1 MEDII
6 RLDRVSIFRDQL
18 SFLIPR
24 DWVEGESEEDYYLY
38 HAANTDSGW
47 LRVSLLTRELAKETP
62 ADRLHRLHL
71 KWRSE
76 DEDHVF
82 IEERTN
88 NVIRVR
94 EKDTEQDGELLC
106 LYYWYVANLVE
117 PNLVQEAI
125 FYFTV
130 LRARI
135 HNPQTLDMIKIVGE
149 LVTQAQFS
157 RANLV
162 N

>member
-38 HAANTDSGW
+38 HAPNTDSDG
-47 LRVSLLTRELAKETP
+47 LRVSLLTRELATETP
-62 ADRLHRLHL
+62 ADRRHRLHL

-76 DEDHVF
+76 GEGHVF

-88 NVIRVR
+88 NVIRVG
-94 EKDTEQDGELLC
+94 EKDTEQDGELLR
-106 LYYWYVANLVE
+106 LDYRYVANFVQ
-117 PNLVQEAI
+117 PNLMQEAI
-125 FYFTV
+125 FSFTV
-130 LRARI
+130 LRTRI
-135 HNPQTLDMIKIVGE
+135 HNPQTLDMVKVVGE

>member
-24 DWVEGESEEDYYLY
+24 DWVEGESEEVDHYLY
-38 HAANTDSGW
+38 HAPNTDSGW
-47 LRVSLLTRELAKETP
+47 LRVSLITLRLEKETP

-76 DEDHVF
+76 DQNNVF

-88 NVIRVR
+88 NVIRVH
-94 EKDTEQDGELLC
+94 EKDSEEDDLMR
-106 LYYWYVANLVE
+106 LYYWHVANLVE
-117 PNLVQEAI
+117 PNSVQEAI
-125 FYFTV
+125 FSFTV
-130 LRARI
+130 LRDRI
-135 HNPQTLDMIKIVGE
+135 HDPRTLHIVKVVGE

-157 RANLV
+157 PANFV

>member
-6 RLDRVSIFRDQL
+6 RLDRVPIFRDQL
-18 SFLIPR
+18 SFLIPC
-24 DWVEGESEEDYYLY
+24 DWVEGESKEDYYLF
-38 HAANTDSGW
+38 HAPNTDSGW

-71 KWRSE
+71 KWRSK
-76 DEDHVF
+76 DEDHGF

-94 EKDTEQDGELLC
+94 EKDTEQDGETLR
-106 LYYWYVANLVE
+106 LYYWCVANRVQ

-125 FYFTV
+125 FSFTV
-130 LRARI
+130 LGARI
-135 HNPQTLDMIKIVGE
+135 HNPQTLDMVKVVGE